1 MRTTLEIED
10 DVLQAAKEL
19 ARREGKTAGKVIS
32 ILARKALTMP
42 DKRAVRL
49 RKGKGT
55 VPQLPS
61 RGEVITSEHVRD
73 LMQELGD

>member
-42 DKRAVRL
+42 DKRASRPK
-49 RKGKGT
+49 KGKGA